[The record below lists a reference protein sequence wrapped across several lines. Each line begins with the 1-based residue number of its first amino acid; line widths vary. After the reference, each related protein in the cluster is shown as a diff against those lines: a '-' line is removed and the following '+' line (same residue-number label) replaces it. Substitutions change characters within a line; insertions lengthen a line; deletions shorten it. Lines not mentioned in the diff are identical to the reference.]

1 MTFLYKKFLVEE
13 IGIEFTTIINLS
25 VMRKYLT
32 MSYNNRFF
40 NFPVYKVY

>member
-13 IGIEFTTIINLS
+13 IGVELMTIINPS

-32 MSYNNRFF
+32 MSYNDRFI
-40 NFPVYKVY
+40 NFPVYKVN